1 MKFIIPCVATAY
13 GQQGESKAGCS
24 LGCCEDI
31 SWLLQGLGD
40 LAAHLV
46 AFHNMGAS
54 PAHDDPFTSD
64 VKVDFDGDKE
74 EGSDAENSPHAQSQ
88 QRNVAGTTF
97 IEDRTFENTAQVLS
111 LRCHQ
116 C

>member
-1 MKFIIPCVATAY
+1 MFPEIFVRI
-13 GQQGESKAGCS
+13 
-24 LGCCEDI
+24 L

-97 IEDRTFENTAQVLS
+97 IEDRTFESTAQVLP
-111 LRCHQ
+111 LMCATNADFQAAVFTRKGMLQFC
-116 C
+116 

>member
-1 MKFIIPCVATAY
+1 MKSIIPCVATAY
-13 GQQGESKAGCS
+13 GQQGESKARCS
-24 LGCCEDI
+24 LRCCEDI
-31 SWLLQGLGD
+31 TWLLQGLGD

-111 LRCHQ
+111 LRCHH